1 MRQHERFGKELDLI
15 LKLSDGSGHTAE
27 ELCEVLGT
35 TRRNLYYYFDFLRDY
50 GFGLERDKTRY
61 RLRSSSPFFEYI
73 AGQVSFSH
81 DEALLLYRLAEIAG
95 KKNPRVEGIKNKL
108 RRFYQLQQLTT
119 REAQSRMADN
129 VATLARAI
137 DEKRV
142 AMLEGYS
149 SPHSGTVSNR
159 LVEPFS
165 FVNDQQDVRCYE
177 IGSGKNK
184 TFKLS
189 RMQRVVLSEDLKW
202 SHEDRHKEV
211 FTDLFLFSGEQR
223 HHVRLRFGLLAYNLM
238 REEYPQARRCLT
250 PSGDKH
256 WYFEADIVS
265 FLGLGRFCLGLMH
278 DIEIIE
284 GEAFRTFLREQAA
297 RACERL
303 GQQPE
308 EEKCP

>member
-50 GFGLERDKTRY
+50 GFELERHKTRY
-61 RLRSSSPFFEYI
+61 RLLASSPFFEYI

-95 KKNPRVEGIKNKL
+95 KKNPRVESIKNKL
-108 RRFYQLQQLTT
+108 LRFYHLQQLTT
-119 REAQSRMADN
+119 KEAQSRMADN

-137 DEKRV
+137 EEKRV
-142 AMLEGYS
+142 VMLEGYS

-159 LVEPFS
+159 LVEPFR
-165 FVNDQQDVRCYE
+165 FLNDQQDVRCYE
-177 IGSGKNK
+177 IGSDRNK

-202 SHEDRHKEV
+202 SHEARHREV

-223 HHVRLRFGLLAYNLM
+223 YHVRLRFGLLAYNLM
-238 REEYPQARRCLT
+238 REEYPQARRYMA
-250 PSGDKH
+250 PDGDKH
-256 WYFEADIVS
+256 WLFETDIVS
-265 FLGLGRFCLGLMH
+265 FLGLGRFCLGLME

-284 GEAFRTFLREQAA
+284 GEAFRAFLKEKTA
-297 RACERL
+297 RACERI
-303 GQQPE
+303 GQE
-308 EEKCP
+308 GGDEKSR